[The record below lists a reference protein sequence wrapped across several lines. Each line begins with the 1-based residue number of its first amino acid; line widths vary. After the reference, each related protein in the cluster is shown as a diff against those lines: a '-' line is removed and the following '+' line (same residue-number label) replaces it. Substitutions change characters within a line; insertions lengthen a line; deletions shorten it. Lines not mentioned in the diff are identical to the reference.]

1 MWGGAARRGRGRA
14 AGERAARAE
23 RAARRAARRRRYA
36 WTQTADVALGL
47 MYGCA
52 CGAAAIGQMGGS
64 TPLDPAEINRCMLT
78 HAAEPSPRS
87 SGKAGARDSPA
98 EFRE

>member
-1 MWGGAARRGRGRA
+1 MR
-14 AGERAARAE
+14 
-23 RAARRAARRRRYA
+23 RRRRYA

-87 SGKAGARDSPA
+87 SCNVGARDSSSA

>member
-1 MWGGAARRGRGRA
+1 
-14 AGERAARAE
+14 
-23 RAARRAARRRRYA
+23 
-36 WTQTADVALGL
+36 